1 MIKEKE
7 LREMRPQIRYKDG
20 LEVTLQ
26 SVQEA
31 LLEAAGQVGLP
42 VAFYTDQV
50 KYGGMIGGSTED
62 CIVLYHPEHQKDY
75 FKVCIRVKKQGSYA
89 FVSVNDFGTSRLL
102 GNEGSHEYMVS
113 SVKNFW
119 KDKDNDGTEMIGAV
133 VGAGVRR
140 LVKGGRNSQKL
151 EEERNWYTMVSD
163 LFDDVIS

>member
-75 FKVCIRVKKQGSYA
+75 FKVCIR
-89 FVSVNDFGTSRLL
+89 
-102 GNEGSHEYMVS
+102 
-113 SVKNFW
+113 
-119 KDKDNDGTEMIGAV
+119 
-133 VGAGVRR
+133 
-140 LVKGGRNSQKL
+140 
-151 EEERNWYTMVSD
+151 
-163 LFDDVIS
+163 